1 MAIAGKLR
9 LWTIATVCFSASLWL
24 CVPTLSSAQEVD
36 TQQERDRAQAQL
48 EALQGEI
55 EARRSSVQRRQQRL
69 TRIERELRD
78 IENQVAQ
85 RTQAI
90 RDSEAELEANQERIA
105 ELERE
110 QAVLKTQL
118 AEQAKLLEDQI
129 ESAYRAGGH
138 DFVQMLLNQQDPSR
152 IERVI
157 TYYRY
162 FNEAR
167 MAQIETLRATE
178 RELVAVDARL
188 SQQRDALTAAVE
200 SQRQQRQALRAA
212 QQEQEQSALQL
223 QTAQQSDEREL
234 TDLLQSEQQLTELL
248 AVLEDVLSA
257 QDIQLGGLASMRG
270 ELRWPVSGSIRH
282 AFGQQRSGQVNWKGV
297 ILNIE
302 AEQPVQVI
310 ADGRVLFADWLRGF
324 GLVMVVDHGE
334 GYMSLYGYNQSL
346 ARDVGEAVR
355 RGDTIA
361 LTGQSGGQSRPGLY
375 FEIRY
380 QGNPVDPVRYIRR

>member
-1 MAIAGKLR
+1 MRRCSLAACVL
-9 LWTIATVCFSASLWL
+9 SALL
-24 CVPTLSSAQEVD
+24 CLAVPAAAYAQGID
-36 TQQERDRAQAQL
+36 TQQERDQAQAQL
-48 EALQGEI
+48 QALQAEI

-69 TRIERELRD
+69 SDIQRELRD
-78 IENQVAQ
+78 IEKQVAQ
-85 RTQAI
+85 QTQAI
-90 RDSEAELEANQERIA
+90 QQSETELDTNQQRIA

-110 QAVLKTQL
+110 QSVLQVQL
-118 AEQAKLLEDQI
+118 TEQAQLLEDQI
-129 ESAYRAGGH
+129 ESAYRSGGH
-138 DFVQMLLNQQDPSR
+138 DFLQMLLNQQDASR
-152 IERVI
+152 IDRII

-162 FNEAR
+162 VNEAR
-167 MAQIETLRATE
+167 MEQIEVLRETE
-178 RELVAVDARL
+178 RELASVD
-188 SQQRDALTAAVE
+188 SQLASQREALTARVAE
-200 SQRQQRQALRAA
+200 QRQQRQALRES
-212 QQEQEQSALQL
+212 QQKQEQSALQL
-223 QTAQQSDEREL
+223 QTAQQSDELEL

-248 AVLEDVLSA
+248 AVLEDVLAS
-257 QDIQLGGLASMRG
+257 QNIQLSGLSSLRG
-270 ELRWPVSGSIRH
+270 ELHWPVSGSIRH
-282 AFGQQRSGQVNWKGV
+282 AFGQRRSGQVNWKGV
-297 ILNIE
+297 ILNTD

-346 ARDVGEAVR
+346 MREVGESVR

>member
-1 MAIAGKLR
+1 MGFIGNIRGWSLTACALGLV
-9 LWTIATVCFSASLWL
+9 LWAWQPPVAH
-24 CVPTLSSAQEVD
+24 AQEVD
-36 TQQERDRAQAQL
+36 TQQERDRAQQQL
-48 EALQGEI
+48 EALQAEI
-55 EARRSSVQRRQQRL
+55 ESRRGSVQRRQQRL
-69 TRIERELRD
+69 SRIERELRD

-90 RDSEAELEANQERIA
+90 RQSEAELEANQERIA

-110 QAVLKTQL
+110 QGVLEGQL
-118 AEQAKLLEDQI
+118 TEQATLLEDQI
-129 ESAYRAGGH
+129 ESAYRSGGH
-138 DFVQMLLNQQDPSR
+138 DFIQMLLNQQDPSR
-152 IERVI
+152 IDRII

-162 FNEAR
+162 VNEAR
-167 MAQIETLRATE
+167 MEQIEALREIE
-178 RELVAVDARL
+178 RELASVERELSGQRETLTARIDDQR
-188 SQQRDALTAAVE
+188 QQREALRE
-200 SQRQQRQALRAA
+200 SQRQ
-212 QQEQEQSALQL
+212 QEQSALQL

-248 AVLEDVLSA
+248 AVLEDVLA
-257 QDIQLGGLASMRG
+257 EQDIQLAGLASLRG

-282 AFGQQRSGQVNWKGV
+282 GFGQRRSGQVNWKGV
-297 ILNIE
+297 ILNTD

-310 ADGRVLFADWLRGF
+310 ADGRVLFSDWLRGF

-346 ARDVGEAVR
+346 MREVGEAVR